1 MVAQAGSQDDVLPV
15 YGSQVQVVVWN
26 QKDQMNIVPVENEL
40 DEIDEIVAV
49 LGGMLVH
56 LVQ

>member
-1 MVAQAGSQDDVLPV
+1 
-15 YGSQVQVVVWN
+15 
-26 QKDQMNIVPVENEL
+26 MNIVPVENKF

-49 LGGMLVH
+49 LGGMLIH

>member
-1 MVAQAGSQDDVLPV
+1 MA
-15 YGSQVQVVVWN
+15 VWN
-26 QKDQMNIVPVENEL
+26 QKGQINIVPVENEL